1 MSNTQHIRYPTWQN
15 AWGTQERHAD
25 HRYRVREQNPIHRN
39 NVMGNNFGT
48 IEMIK
53 DENQQS
59 SSRYNKSST
68 HTKAE
73 VSKYDTY

>member
-1 MSNTQHIRYPTWQN
+1 
-15 AWGTQERHAD
+15 
-25 HRYRVREQNPIHRN
+25 
-39 NVMGNNFGT
+39 MGNNFGT